1 MNQNIWG
8 PHMWFTLHT
17 ISFNYPLYPTNEEK
31 KHYTSFIE
39 SLKYVI
45 PCGTCKKNFKRTLKH
60 LPLQLNSRQEF
71 VYWLI
76 DIHNEV
82 NSLTGKKIMD
92 RNKVIKLY
100 EKKLNKKIILES
112 ITPRKDKKYNIFKI
126 PIIGLILLISFFL
139 LVPTKYIDSQFNRL
153 KKSLTF
159 FLN

>member
-17 ISFNYPLYPTNEEK
+17 VSFNYPLYPTNEDK
-31 KHYTSFIE
+31 QNYRNFIN
-39 SLKYVI
+39 SLKYII
-45 PCGTCKKNFKRTLKH
+45 PCSICRKNFKRNLKQI
-60 LPLQLNSRQEF
+60 PPQLNSRQEF

-100 EKKLNKKIILES
+100 EKKLNKKIELES
-112 ITPRKDKKYNIFKI
+112 ITPKPKDNNNIFKI
-126 PIIGLILLISFFL
+126 LILGLTLLIISSL
-139 LVPTKYIDSQFNRL
+139 LVPNKIKQF
-153 KKSLTF
+153 LTSF
-159 FLN
+159 SN

>member
-31 KHYTSFIE
+31 KHYTGFIE

-45 PCGTCKKNFKRTLKH
+45 PCGACKKNFKRTLKH

-100 EKKLNKKIILES
+100 EKKLNKKIKLES
-112 ITPRKDKKYNIFKI
+112 ITPKKEKKYNIFKI
-126 PIIGLILLISFFL
+126 SILGLTLLISALL
-139 LVPTKYIDSQFNRL
+139 LVPKKYLSNLYKNLYNNLI
-153 KKSLTF
+153 KII
-159 FLN
+159 